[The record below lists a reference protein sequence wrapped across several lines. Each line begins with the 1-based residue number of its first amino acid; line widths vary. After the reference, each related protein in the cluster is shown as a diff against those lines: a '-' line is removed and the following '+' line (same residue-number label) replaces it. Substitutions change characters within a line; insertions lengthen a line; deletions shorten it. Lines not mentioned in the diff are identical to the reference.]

1 VHSWTYLVIVFS
13 FSDLDQSFDDDCDG
27 KLVIA
32 EGDDL
37 DIKPDDLDR
46 KEMF

>member
-1 VHSWTYLVIVFS
+1 VVI
-13 FSDLDQSFDDDCDG
+13 FSDLDQSFDEDCDG

-37 DIKPDDLDR
+37 DIKPEDLDP
-46 KEMF
+46 KELA